1 MKHSEIFM
9 NFDEICQ
16 QINPKAADIF
26 IYNNYCAVKYKN
38 HVISEYVKDGK
49 YYYLIEGEQTDIA
62 KFIAVCGDDLEG
74 SVDDDGNETI
84 TSENVIACFDEYG
97 RLRHIDKCVSI
108 KTAIQGYI
116 EDLDRRYGNAIPV
129 FGGAYHI
136 DHDFESIIRYFPNV
150 LRYAKMWDW
159 HENPADT
166 LRTFCHCCFV
176 DPALVEIF
184 IGMKFENLVA

>member
-38 HVISEYVKDGK
+38 HVISEYIKDGK
-49 YYYLIEGEQTDIA
+49 YYYLVEGKETDFS
-62 KFIAVCGDDLEG
+62 KFIAVCGDDMEG
-74 SVDDDGNETI
+74 TEDDDGNTTI
-84 TSENVIACFDEYG
+84 TCDDVVAGFDTYG
-97 RLRHIDKCVSI
+97 RLRYIDKPASI

-116 EDLDRRYGNAIPV
+116 EDLDKQYGNAIPV

-136 DHDFESIIRYFPNV
+136 DRDMESIIRYFPNV
-150 LRYAKMWDW
+150 LRYAKWFEW
-159 HENPADT
+159 HESPANT

-176 DPALVEIF
+176 DPALVEVF
-184 IGMKFENLVA
+184 IGMKFETLIA